1 MSGLLTHPHVGS
13 INAPMALRR
22 HRTFLLPMHPH
33 PNNQN
38 IAVSSMSIHQQ
49 NPKVI
54 RRCCASLRKREEAA
68 LAHVTIDQLHGHFQ
82 SVTPK
87 EMYLM

>member
-1 MSGLLTHPHVGS
+1 MSRLLTHPHVGS

-22 HRTFLLPMHPH
+22 HRMFLLPIHPH

-38 IAVSSMSIHQQ
+38 TSMSIHQQ
-49 NPKVI
+49 NPKVMR
-54 RRCCASLRKREEAA
+54 RRCTSLRKREEVA
-68 LAHVTIDQLHGHFQ
+68 LAYVTIDQLHGHFQ

-87 EMYLM
+87 EMYSM

>member
-1 MSGLLTHPHVGS
+1 MSRLLTCPHVGS
-13 INAPMALRR
+13 INTPMTLRR
-22 HRTFLLPMHPH
+22 HRTFLLPMHSH

-38 IAVSSMSIHQQ
+38 VTVSSMSIHWQ
-49 NPKVI
+49 NPKVV
-54 RRCCASLRKREEAA
+54 RRCCASLRKREEVAFA
-68 LAHVTIDQLHGHFQ
+68 YVTIDQLHGHFQ